1 MINHVER
8 KKATMVWLDLKLKT
22 IKIYRYKDEILL
34 YDDDDKFIT
43 LKIITNKKQVE
54 YNKDLYFEYKNIFQ
68 GRIDTLNRVIKNWVI
83 SEFSIPIDYVNIYP
97 MDTVEWVKNNYL

>member
-1 MINHVER
+1 M
-8 KKATMVWLDLKLKT
+8 KLKT
-22 IKIYRYKDEILL
+22 IKRYRYKDEILL

-54 YNKDLYFEYKNIFQ
+54 YNKDLYFEYQNIFQ

-83 SEFSIPIDYVNIYP
+83 SEYSIHIDYVNIYP